1 MGKIKQYATHF
12 YGLVI
17 LILGGLLF
25 RQTRKTEQVESELV
39 KEKANGEIKANEA
52 ERLAARE
59 HADALVD
66 EYAKLRGDDR

>member
-1 MGKIKQYATHF
+1 MKKYWDK
-12 YGLVI
+12 LVYFA
-17 LILGGLLF
+17 LLVLGALLF
-25 RQTRKTEQVESELV
+25 RQTKKTEQVESELI